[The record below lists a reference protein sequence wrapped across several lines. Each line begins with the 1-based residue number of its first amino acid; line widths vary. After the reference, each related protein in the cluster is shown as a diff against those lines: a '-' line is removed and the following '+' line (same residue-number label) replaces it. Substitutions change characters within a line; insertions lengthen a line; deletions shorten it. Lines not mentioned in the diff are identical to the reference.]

1 MKKAVES
8 YNGLK
13 ADERKELKDVAD
25 VAMTAFK
32 KKYGEDVLK
41 KGKRGPRNAPKTS
54 SPKKRKKAA
63 KKEDSDSED
72 SWMGDAPK
80 SSAMKERT
88 PKKKQ
93 KRIPYSDAEKEAL
106 RRGVVK
112 HGFGQWAIILSSNKV
127 FKANGRTNVNLKDL
141 HRVMKNRG
149 EI

>member
-8 YNGLK
+8 YNGLS
-13 ADERKELKDVAD
+13 AEERNELKVAAD
-25 VAMTAFK
+25 AAMTAFK